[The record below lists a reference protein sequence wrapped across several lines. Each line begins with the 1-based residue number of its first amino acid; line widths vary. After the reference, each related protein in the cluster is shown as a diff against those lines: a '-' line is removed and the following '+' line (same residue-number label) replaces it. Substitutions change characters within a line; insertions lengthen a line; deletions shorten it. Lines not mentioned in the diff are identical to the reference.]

1 MRKKHQEAFVKKHG
15 IKVGFMSAFVK
26 AAASSLQAIPSVNA
40 VIDQDEIVYRD
51 YVDISVA
58 VATPKVCFQ
67 VLYWQL
73 NAKLWELHCISSW
86 VTTVLYYTNNVG
98 FSVILWV
105 FLRMSVKNP
114 KKWIVLFKF
123 YWGCY
128 DLVRMVANSEITP
141 HGGQEYV
148 HLV

>member
-1 MRKKHQEAFVKKHG
+1 MEMRKKHQEAFVKKHG

-67 VLYWQL
+67 VLCWLL
-73 NAKLWELHCISSW
+73 NTRLWELHRISSW
-86 VTTVLYYTNNVG
+86 VTAVLYKANNVG

-105 FLRMSVKNP
+105 FLRMAVKNP
-114 KKWIVLFKF
+114 ENVDNIVQIL
-123 YWGCY
+123 
-128 DLVRMVANSEITP
+128 LRM
-141 HGGQEYV
+141 
-148 HLV
+148 L